1 MQGTSPQPR
10 AVGRL
15 GRSIAIAATLSVA
28 VAGSA
33 VSVAAQD
40 DLDVLKVGHT
50 AEITT
55 WDPLQSFSTEAQY
68 MANIYEPLV
77 YATPL
82 DAEADFEPGL
92 ATDWSVSE
100 DGLTWTFNLRE
111 GVTFHDGEPF
121 NAEAAKASIDANKAA
136 GGGASWIWWPVES
149 VDVVDEYT
157 IDINV
162 STPAAVDLIA
172 ASTYS
177 AWMVSPTALA
187 AVAEDPEF
195 FQTAG
200 ANGESFGTGPYML
213 ESWTPTTEILLTQYP
228 EYHGGWDDAN
238 HYEKVLVSIM
248 DPLNQQQA
256 LEGGQIDV
264 ANRIPT
270 ESADEVDARD
280 DVTVSRDPALFNYVG
295 LLNTERPPLDDVRV
309 RQALAYATPY
319 EDIITVAAAG
329 NAVQDRATVPP
340 GVFPYSDEIP
350 QYSTDMDK
358 AKALMAEAGVDGFP
372 LEITY
377 FADNPIHAAYG
388 PLLQGAYAELG
399 VDVTLT
405 PTATFGQQWDRGKGD
420 AANRQDMFLLL
431 WWPTYSDAGSDNLAS
446 LFKSSDEP
454 FFNLSYWAN
463 EEFDALV
470 TEGTALTGTDRD
482 AAQAAYLEAMN
493 ILVEESPAVFF
504 IDTKAVTS
512 VGDHVDGF
520 EYNLNY
526 PFTQF
531 FFYDLTPAA

>member
-1 MQGTSPQPR
+1 MSS
-10 AVGRL
+10 
-15 GRSIAIAATLSVA
+15 RSAIRPTIS
-28 VAGSA
+28 
-33 VSVAAQD
+33 
-40 DLDVLKVGHT
+40 
-50 AEITT
+50 T
-55 WDPLQSFSTEAQY
+55 WDPLQSYSTEAQY

-82 DAEADFEPGL
+82 GAANDFEPGL

-100 DGLTWTFNLRE
+100 DGLTWTFYLQE

-136 GGGASWIWWPVES
+136 GAGASWIWWPVES

-157 IDINV
+157 IDVNL
-162 STPAAVDLIA
+162 STPAALDLVA

-177 AWMVSPTALA
+177 AWMVSPA
-187 AVAEDPEF
+187 AIAAAAEDPEY

-200 ANGESFGTGPYML
+200 ANGQSFGTGPYML
-213 ESWTPTTEILLTQYP
+213 ESWTPTTEVLLTQFPDYRN
-228 EYHGGWDDAN
+228 GWDDAN
-238 HYEKVLVSIM
+238 HYEKVLVSIL

-270 ESADEVDARD
+270 ESADEVDALD
-280 DVTVSRDPALFNYVG
+280 GFTVHRDPSLFNYVG
-295 LLNTERPPLDDVRV
+295 FLNTERPPLDDVRV

-350 QYSTDMDK
+350 QYSYDLDK
-358 AKALMAEAGVDGFP
+358 AKALMAEAGVDGFA

-377 FADNPIHAAYG
+377 FADNPIHAGYA
-388 PLLQGAYAELG
+388 PLLQAAYAELG

-405 PTATFGQQWDRGKGD
+405 PTATFGQQWDVGKGD
-420 AANRQDMFLLL
+420 PEGRQDMFLLL

-446 LFKSSDEP
+446 MFKSSETP
-454 FFNLSYWAN
+454 SFNLSYWAN
-463 EEFDALV
+463 EEFDSLIDEAI
-470 TEGTALTGTDRD
+470 ALTGTDRD
-482 AAQAAYLEAMN
+482 AAQAKYLEAMN

-504 IDTKAVTS
+504 IDTKAV
-512 VGDHVDGF
+512 
-520 EYNLNY
+520 
-526 PFTQF
+526 
-531 FFYDLTPAA
+531 DLDRGPR

>member
-1 MQGTSPQPR
+1 
-10 AVGRL
+10 
-15 GRSIAIAATLSVA
+15 
-28 VAGSA
+28 
-33 VSVAAQD
+33 
-40 DLDVLKVGHT
+40 
-50 AEITT
+50 
-55 WDPLQSFSTEAQY
+55 

-77 YATPL
+77 WATPAG
-82 DAEADFEPGL
+82 AENDFEPGL

-136 GGGASWIWWPVES
+136 GAGASWIWWPVES

-157 IDINV
+157 IDVNL
-162 STPAAVDLIA
+162 STPAAVDLIT

-177 AWMVSPTALA
+177 AWMVSPA
-187 AVAEDPEF
+187 AIAAAAEDPEF

-200 ANGESFGTGPYML
+200 ANGQSFGTGPYML
-213 ESWTPTTEILLTQYP
+213 ESWTPGTEILLTQNP
-228 EYHGGWDDAN
+228 EWHGGWDEAQYD
-238 HYEKVLVSIM
+238 KVLVSIM

-264 ANRIPT
+264 ANRVPV
-270 ESADEVDARD
+270 EAADEVDARD
-280 DVTVSRDPALFNYVG
+280 DVTVYRDPALFNYVG
-295 LLNTERPPLDDVRV
+295 FLNTEREPLNDVRV

-329 NAVQDRATVPP
+329 NAVQDRAAVPA
-340 GVFPYSDEIP
+340 GVFPYSEDVP
-350 QYSTDMDK
+350 QYSTDMEK
-358 AKALMAEAGVDGFP
+358 AKELMAEAGVDGFP

-377 FADNPIHAAYG
+377 FADNPIHAGYA
-388 PLLQGAYAELG
+388 PLLQDAYAELG

-420 AANRQDMFLLL
+420 PENRQDMFLLL
-431 WWPTYSDAGSDNLAS
+431 WWPTYSDAGSDNLGS
-446 LFKSSDEP
+446 MFRSREEP
-454 FFNLSYWAN
+454 SFNLSYWVN
-463 EEFDALV
+463 EEFDTLLDEAI
-470 TEGTALTGTDRD
+470 AMTGTDRD
-482 AAQAAYLEAMN
+482 AAQAKFTEAMT
-493 ILVEESPAVFF
+493 IMVEESPAVFL

-512 VGDHVDGF
+512 VGDHVQGY

-531 FFYDLTPAA
+531 FFDELTPAS